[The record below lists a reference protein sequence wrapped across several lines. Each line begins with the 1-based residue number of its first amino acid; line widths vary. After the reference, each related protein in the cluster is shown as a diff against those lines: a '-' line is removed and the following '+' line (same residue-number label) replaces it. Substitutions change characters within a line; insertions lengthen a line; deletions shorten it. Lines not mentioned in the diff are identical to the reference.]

1 MYISVNRIT
10 IFTVNNK
17 ETLFLE
23 TIDQNKGMLF
33 KICKI
38 YQDDPRDQDDLMQEI
53 ILQLWV
59 VFDSFRGES
68 KLSSWIYR
76 VALNTAI
83 IFFKKQKRRPDS
95 EQLSPTFDRQ
105 QETCANGEK
114 EEQLAVFYKA
124 VKRLD
129 KVEKALIFLYME
141 NRPYPEIAA
150 SLGIT
155 EVNMRVRLNRVKTK
169 LKELIKK
176 MNYEY

>member
-1 MYISVNRIT
+1 MQMI
-10 IFTVNNK
+10 
-17 ETLFLE
+17 E
-23 TIDQNKGMLF
+23 QNKGMLF

-38 YQDDPRDQDDLMQEI
+38 YQEDPQDRDDLLQEI
-53 ILQLWV
+53 TLQLWT
-59 VFDSFRGES
+59 VFESFRGES
-68 KLSSWIYR
+68 KISSWMYR

-83 IFFKKQKRRPDS
+83 IFFKKQKRRPDN
-95 EQLSPTFDRQ
+95 EQLPYGFDRV
-105 QETCANGEK
+105 QEPGTSTEK

-141 NRPYPEIAA
+141 DRPYEEIAA

-155 EVNMRVRLNRVKTK
+155 EVAMRVRLNRVKNK
-169 LKELIKK
+169 LKDIIKK